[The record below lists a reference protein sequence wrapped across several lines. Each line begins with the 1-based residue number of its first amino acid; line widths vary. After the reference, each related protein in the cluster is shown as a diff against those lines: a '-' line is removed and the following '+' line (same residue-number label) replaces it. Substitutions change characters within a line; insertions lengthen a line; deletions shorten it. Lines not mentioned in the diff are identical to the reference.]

1 MRFYDWR
8 AMVKRSTF
16 AAVNLNDEAADI
28 IQKGQPV
35 F

>member
-16 AAVNLNDEAADI
+16 AAVNLSIRVLASSLRQI
-28 IQKGQPV
+28 LK
-35 F
+35 